1 MKQAGGAMRSPKDS
15 RYHMRKTPKLAK
27 TSAALSGRQT
37 QASSEGCWNPE
48 QRDAWPGSG
57 LCAGEALESLV
68 PGQAGLGTLCT
79 GEHDRRRWGRG
90 LDRGEFNHLHPLAIQ
105 HLHAGSALCSAWPV
119 PPEQRS
125 RAALARM
132 GASHSPGADA
142 GPGGHAID
150 TADASGKR
158 DSRRSGPHRRCA
170 GPRSPPDGVP
180 VGRASFLLG
189 KISSHLTG
197 GQNPLLSNARLSR
210 LLR

>member
-27 TSAALSGRQT
+27 TSAALSCRQT

-48 QRDAWPGSG
+48 QCDEWPGSG

-68 PGQAGLGTLCT
+68 PRQAVMGSLSTR
-79 GEHDRRRWGRG
+79 EHDTRHWWLSSGG
-90 LDRGEFNHLHPLAIQ
+90 FSHLHLLAPQ
-105 HLHAGSALCSAWPV
+105 QVHAGPALDSARPV
-119 PPEQRS
+119 SPEQGGRASCAGMRAS
-125 RAALARM
+125 R
-132 GASHSPGADA
+132 SPGADA
-142 GPGGHAID
+142 GPDGRATD
-150 TADASGKR
+150 TADASDKR
-158 DSRRSGPHRRCA
+158 GSRRSGPHRRCA
-170 GPRSPPDGVP
+170 GSRSPPDGVP